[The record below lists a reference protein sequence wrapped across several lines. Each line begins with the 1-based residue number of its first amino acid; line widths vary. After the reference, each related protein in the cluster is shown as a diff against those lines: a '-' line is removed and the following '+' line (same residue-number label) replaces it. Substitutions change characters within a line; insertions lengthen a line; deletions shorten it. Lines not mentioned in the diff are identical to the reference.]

1 MPANHSLFTPRTC
14 RQQDTLAAH
23 VDRRKGSN
31 KALAAGAAAAVVLL
45 LTGCGAPQ
53 ASLTAAAG
61 PASETATATPTAKPV
76 ADTLCTSENGQQV
89 SAGTTYV
96 CTKDEAGRLVWLDAA
111 QSKRVTEKLAAAAAA
126 KAAAEKTAADKAAAD
141 KAAADQAAADKAAAD
156 KAAADK
162 AAADA
167 AAAEAAA
174 RQAAEAKA
182 AQDAAAA
189 QAAAAKAAADAA
201 ARAAAPPAPVAP
213 AVPGTNPGC
222 DPNYSGCVP
231 IASDVDCAGG
241 SGNGPAYVR
250 GPIQVIGSDIYGLDA
265 DHDGVACE
273 R

>member
-1 MPANHSLFTPRTC
+1 MPEIHSPSAPRSY
-14 RQQDTLAAH
+14 RQQDTPAAGSAW
-23 VDRRKGSN
+23 RKGSN
-31 KALAAGAAAAVVLL
+31 KALTAGAAAAVVLL
-45 LTGCGAPQ
+45 LAGCGGPQ

-61 PASETATATPTAKPV
+61 PASETATATPTPKPI
-76 ADTLCTSENGQQV
+76 ADMPCTAVNGQQV

-96 CTKDEAGRLVWLDAA
+96 CTKDESGRLVWLDAA

-126 KAAAEKTAADKAAAD
+126 KAAADKAAAD
-141 KAAADQAAADKAAAD
+141 KVAADKAAADKAAAD

-167 AAAEAAA
+167 AAAEAA
-174 RQAAEAKA
+174 RQAAEVKA

-189 QAAAAKAAADAA
+189 QATAQKAAADAA
-201 ARAAAPPAPVAP
+201 AKAAAPPAPVAP

-241 SGNGPAYVR
+241 SGNGPAYVS
-250 GPIQVIGSDIYGLDA
+250 GPIQVIGRDIYGLDA
-265 DHDGVACE
+265 DHDGLACE

>member
-1 MPANHSLFTPRTC
+1 MPAVQRFSAPRT
-14 RQQDTLAAH
+14 RRREPALTPGAAG
-23 VDRRKGSN
+23 RKGPH
-31 KALAAGAAAAVVLL
+31 KVLGAGAAAVVLL

-53 ASLTAAAG
+53 ASLSAAAG
-61 PASETATATPTAKPV
+61 PASESATATPRATPIAG
-76 ADTLCTSENGQQV
+76 TLCTAANGQQV

-96 CTKDEAGRLVWLDAA
+96 CTKDGSGRLVWLEAA
-111 QSKRVTEKLAAAAAA
+111 ESKRVTEKLAAAAAA
-126 KAAAEKTAADKAAAD
+126 KAAT
-141 KAAADQAAADKAAAD
+141 DQAAAEKAAAEKAAAD

-167 AAAEAAA
+167 AAA

-189 QAAAAKAAADAA
+189 KAAAEAAAKAAAPPAPV
-201 ARAAAPPAPVAP
+201 APPAHVAP

-241 SGNGPAYVR
+241 SGNGPAYVS
-250 GPIQVIGSDIYGLDA
+250 GPLQVIGRDIYGLDA

>member
-1 MPANHSLFTPRTC
+1 MPEIHSPSAPRI
-14 RQQDTLAAH
+14 RQQEDALSAGSAW
-23 VDRRKGSN
+23 RKGTN
-31 KALAAGAAAAVVLL
+31 KALTAGASAAVALL
-45 LTGCGAPQ
+45 LAGCGAPQ

-61 PASETATATPTAKPV
+61 PASETATATPTAAPV
-76 ADTLCTSENGQQV
+76 ADTPCTTANAQRV

-96 CTKDEAGRLVWLDAA
+96 CTKDESGRLVWLDAA

-126 KAAAEKTAADKAAAD
+126 KAAADKAAAD
-141 KAAADQAAADKAAAD
+141 KAAADKAAAD

-174 RQAAEAKA
+174 RQAAEVKA
-182 AQDAAAA
+182 AQEAAAA
-189 QAAAAKAAADAA
+189 QAAAQKAAADAA

-265 DHDGVACE
+265 DHDGLACE